1 MGSSRWT
8 ATICTI
14 VIGAAT
20 GGCAGGMASPT
31 VTPQDLVALEA
42 ERARR
47 PADPE
52 VITRTGIAYYQA
64 GNYQLARD
72 ILAMA
77 LALDPAAF
85 TAAVHLGLAQEHL
98 GDLSAARAAY
108 AQAGAMRV
116 SKAQRTQVENR
127 LTLLD
132 RRALADDA
140 RLAVARE
147 REFAPVAPSPNT
159 IAVLPF
165 RYLGDDESLRP
176 LERGITHLI
185 LTDLAKVDRLT
196 LLERERVQAIADELG
211 MGASGQVAPDGA
223 ARSGRILGAAHVV
236 HGSVRE
242 GSSGGSIQLEANVVN
257 TGDGAIG
264 ATGRGS
270 DRLARL
276 FDLEKQVV
284 FELLDQMGIVPTPA
298 ERRAIG
304 ERPTA
309 DLQAFL
315 SFSRG
320 LEAQDHGDFEA
331 ARRFFDAAA
340 VRDAGYSDARLR
352 TAEVQRITMALR
364 TTPERLSVASRAPG
378 WTDGVAVRTTRADA
392 LGTAVSVVAPSTGDQ
407 LERRASDPQRTRNR
421 ARVQEGLN
429 RDDPT
434 LIGIIGTILI
444 VVPRP

>member
-1 MGSSRWT
+1 MRSTSCT
-8 ATICTI
+8 TI
-14 VIGAAT
+14 VCLFGLGAAIS
-20 GGCAGGMASPT
+20 GCAGGMSSPA
-31 VTPQDLVALEA
+31 VTPQDLAALEA
-42 ERARR
+42 ERAQR

-52 VITRTGIAYYQA
+52 VITRTGIGHYQA

-85 TAAVHLGLAQEHL
+85 SAAVHLGLAHENL
-98 GDLSAARAAY
+98 GDFAAARASY
-108 AQAGAMRV
+108 TRAGTMPV
-116 SKAQRTQVENR
+116 SRAQRTEVEGR
-127 LTLLD
+127 LTLLA
-132 RRALADDA
+132 RMELAADA
-140 RLAVARE
+140 RTAVARE
-147 REFAPVAPSPNT
+147 RDLATVPPAPNT

-165 RYLGDDESLRP
+165 RYLGGDESLRP

-185 LTDLAKVDRLT
+185 LTDLAKVGRLT
-196 LLERERVQAIADELG
+196 LLERERVQAIVDELG
-211 MGASGQVAPDGA
+211 LAENGQVAAAGA

-236 HGSVRE
+236 QGSVRE
-242 GSSGGSIQLEANVVN
+242 DATDGSIRLEANVVN

-270 DRLARL
+270 ERLARL
-276 FDLEKQVV
+276 FELEKQVV
-284 FELLDQMGIVPTPA
+284 FELLAQMGIVPTPA

-304 ERPTA
+304 EHPTA

-315 SFSRG
+315 AFSRG
-320 LEAQDHGDFEA
+320 LEAEDRGDLGA
-331 ARRFFDAAA
+331 ARRFFHAATL
-340 VRDAGYSDARLR
+340 RDGSYGDARLR
-352 TAEVQRITMALR
+352 TAEVQRLSLAHR
-364 TTPERLSVASRAPG
+364 TTPERLSAASRTAG
-378 WTDGVAVRTTRADA
+378 WADGAAVRTTRADA
-392 LGTAVSVVAPSTGDQ
+392 LVAAVSGVAPSTGDH
-407 LERRASDPQRTRNR
+407 LDRRASDPQRTRNR